1 MANKDMKL
9 VPRGEDFNEWYNTVV
24 LRADLADYGPVRG
37 TMIVKPYG
45 WTLWENIQDALDDRF
60 KATGVENA
68 GFPLFIPMSFLE
80 KEAKHVEG
88 FAPELAVVTHGGG
101 QELAEPIVV
110 RPTSET
116 VIGNAYA
123 RWIQSYRD
131 LPVLMNCWNSVVRW
145 ELRTKL
151 FLRTLEFYWQEGH
164 TAHATYEEAEERT
177 RMMLDAYTDFA
188 RNEAAVPV
196 IPGWKSEM
204 ERFAGADQTYTIEA
218 MMGDGKA
225 LQSATSHNLGQ
236 NFAKAFDI
244 QYLDTNNELQ
254 FCWTTS
260 FGLSTRFIG
269 AIVMTHG
276 DDQGLVMP
284 PRLAPYQVVMVPIY
298 RKEEEQAAVMEAT
311 ERVKAALLAAG
322 IRVKV
327 DNRENLSPGYKFND
341 WELRGV
347 PLRVEIGPRDVANNN
362 VALARRDVPGRE
374 GKQFVSQDGLAARIL
389 GLLDD
394 IHDGLLARAT
404 AFQDEN
410 THEVSSYEDFQEA
423 VQTGFARVWWAG
435 SNEDELRVKEE
446 TKATIRCFPNEQP
459 GGSGVCFLTG
469 KPADKVAIFGR
480 AY

>member
-1 MANKDMKL
+1 
-9 VPRGEDFNEWYNTVV
+9 
-24 LRADLADYGPVRG
+24 
-37 TMIVKPYG
+37 
-45 WTLWENIQDALDDRF
+45 
-60 KATGVENA
+60 
-68 GFPLFIPMSFLE
+68 
-80 KEAKHVEG
+80 
-88 FAPELAVVTHGGG
+88 
-101 QELAEPIVV
+101 
-110 RPTSET
+110 
-116 VIGNAYA
+116 
-123 RWIQSYRD
+123 
-131 LPVLMNCWNSVVRW
+131 
-145 ELRTKL
+145 
-151 FLRTLEFYWQEGH
+151 
-164 TAHATYEEAEERT
+164 
-177 RMMLDAYTDFA
+177 
-188 RNEAAVPV
+188 
-196 IPGWKSEM
+196 
-204 ERFAGADQTYTIEA
+204 

>member
-164 TAHATYEEAEERT
+164 TAHAIYEEVEERT
-177 RMMLDAYTDFA
+177 QMMLDAYTDFA